1 MLVDLYDNPI
11 TCRAPNLPK
20 PSDAGLVLR
29 PVGPPRNLTREI
41 AERIAGEITGAK
53 LAPGARLPTEQE
65 MVAAMGVS
73 RTVVREAVAAL
84 RAEGLVV
91 TRQGAGAFVA
101 PDIERRP
108 FRLALDGL
116 ASIAEVLDVMELR
129 ASVEVEAAGLAANRG
144 SAAARRRVARSLSAI
159 DAALE
164 RGESAIGED
173 FAFHRA
179 IAGAT
184 GNSQF
189 PHFLEYLG
197 RFIIPRQ
204 SIRVAA
210 HRPEGQRAY
219 LETIQRE
226 HTLICDAIIQQDAAA
241 RRTEFASRRRGIPQI
256 IRKQIVQEIS
266 NEADPLLR
274 TQRLFACAL
283 RYADRGWC
291 AVRGAPAQFP
301 QVAAHG
307 ARIFTAQPEAQGAG
321 AGHRRRAVDRKRR

>member
-1 MLVDLYDNPI
+1 V
-11 TCRAPNLPK
+11 PK
-20 PSDAGLVLR
+20 RSDAGLVLR
-29 PVGPPRNLTREI
+29 PVVPPRNLTREI
-41 AERIAGEITGAK
+41 AERIASEITGAR

-84 RAEGLVV
+84 RAEGLVI

-116 ASIAEVLDVMELR
+116 ASIAKVLEVMELR
-129 ASVEVEAAGLAANRG
+129 ASVEVEAAGLAASRG
-144 SAAARRRVARSLSAI
+144 SAAARRRVGRALAGI
-159 DAALE
+159 DAALQ
-164 RGESAIGED
+164 RGESAIDED

-179 IAGAT
+179 IAAAT
-184 GNSQF
+184 GNPQF

-219 LETIQRE
+219 LETFQRE
-226 HTLICDAIIQQDAAA
+226 HVAIFAAISAGDAAA
-241 RRTEFASRRRGIPQI
+241 AREAMRQHLGNSQARYRRLAA
-256 IRKQIVQEIS
+256 
-266 NEADPLLR
+266 EAGSIA
-274 TQRLFACAL
+274 T
-283 RYADRGWC
+283 
-291 AVRGAPAQFP
+291 
-301 QVAAHG
+301 
-307 ARIFTAQPEAQGAG
+307 TAG
-321 AGHRRRAVDRKRR
+321 AGGR